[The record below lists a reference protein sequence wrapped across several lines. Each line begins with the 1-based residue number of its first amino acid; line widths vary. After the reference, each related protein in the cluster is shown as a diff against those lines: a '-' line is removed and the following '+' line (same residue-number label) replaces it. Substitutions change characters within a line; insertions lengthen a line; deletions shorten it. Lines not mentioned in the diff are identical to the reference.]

1 MFVDSLKRWQCF
13 FFILKRWKRI
23 PVIVYIG
30 ILFHHS
36 TNLRTI
42 KRKLRTT
49 LKTFNSVIKDLIMND
64 INVSETSERTM
75 RGFKNRPLKI

>member
-1 MFVDSLKRWQCF
+1 M
-13 FFILKRWKRI
+13 
-23 PVIVYIG
+23 IVYIG

-64 INVSETSERTM
+64 INVSETSEHTM